1 MIWHAAYTP
10 GMSEQDA
17 ATGNPVVVAALREAI
32 AAAGGRITF
41 AEYMAICLYDPMGGY
56 YLQPERRPGRGG
68 DFLTAPE
75 AHPFFGLTLS
85 RMAVEAW
92 ERLGEPARFT
102 IREYGAGSGAL
113 AFDMLSGIAEER
125 PGMLPVVR
133 YRLAEPNRHRRAE
146 ALVALGESG
155 FGEQVSVEDPDDGPL
170 EPVTGMIL
178 ANEVA
183 DALPVHRLV
192 WRDGAPRE
200 IWVAAEVA
208 GFAEAEGDLSPA
220 MAAFD
225 PAGWMIRQG
234 VAIPDGGRVDISP
247 ASAAWMGEVAAGLAR
262 GYALVIDYGYEARE
276 LYRAHRLE
284 GTVRAYREHG
294 VTDDPFGHPGDED
307 LTAHVDF
314 SLLRAAG
321 EAAGMTFG
329 GFVTQGELLAGLG
342 LGDHL
347 VALGQDPRTPAAE
360 YYAAQAAVLRLIDP
374 GAMGRFGALL
384 MAKDAP
390 VDPALR
396 GMERLPGIG

>member
-1 MIWHAAYTP
+1 MEVAAYTA
-10 GMSEQDA
+10 GMSEMDGEW
-17 ATGNPVVVAALREAI
+17 GNPWVVAATREAI

-41 AEYMAICLYDPMGGY
+41 AAYMAICLYDPVGGY

-75 AHPFFGLTLS
+75 AHPFFGLTLA
-85 RMAVEAW
+85 RMVAECW
-92 ERLGEPARFT
+92 ERLGRPDPFVV
-102 IREYGAGSGAL
+102 REYGAGSGAL
-113 AFDMLSGIAEER
+113 AFDILSGLMEES
-125 PGMLPVVR
+125 PGAFAAAR
-133 YRLAEPNRHRRAE
+133 YRLAEPNPHRRAE
-146 ALVALGESG
+146 AIAALRESG
-155 FGEQVSVEDPDDGPL
+155 FGGKVSAEQPEAGPL
-170 EPVTGMIL
+170 EPIVGMVI

-200 IWVAAEVA
+200 VWVTTGSEGLGFEESEGELSAE
-208 GFAEAEGDLSPA
+208 

-225 PAGWMIRQG
+225 PAGWLAGQG
-234 VAIPDGGRVDISP
+234 AASPEGGRVEMSP
-247 ASAAWMGEVAAGLAR
+247 ASAAWMREAAAGLER
-262 GYALVIDYGYEARE
+262 GYALVIDYGYLAPE
-276 LYRAHRLE
+276 LYRGHRLE
-284 GTVRAYREHG
+284 GTVRAYRGHAVSDE
-294 VTDDPFGHPGDED
+294 PFGHPGDED

-321 EAAGMTFG
+321 EAVGMRFG

-347 VALGQDPRTPAAE
+347 VGLGQDPRTPAAE

-374 GAMGRFGALL
+374 GGMGRFGALL

-396 GMERLPGIG
+396 GMSGLVGF